1 VGNVCAIVVDRD
13 RGILEGA
20 ADPRREAYAMG
31 R

>member
-1 VGNVCAIVVDRD
+1 VVDRD